1 MKEEGN
7 CTQSLVQTA
16 GVKPKFHSSL
26 MAADRFTVKSV
37 LRNIDRE
44 DISRGMYRNS
54 RNGFF
59 SIIVLS

>member
-26 MAADRFTVKSV
+26 MAADLFTVKSV
-37 LRNIDRE
+37 LKNIDRE
-44 DISRGMYRNS
+44 DISRGIYRNP
-54 RNGFF
+54 GMVFF
-59 SIIVLS
+59 LLLS